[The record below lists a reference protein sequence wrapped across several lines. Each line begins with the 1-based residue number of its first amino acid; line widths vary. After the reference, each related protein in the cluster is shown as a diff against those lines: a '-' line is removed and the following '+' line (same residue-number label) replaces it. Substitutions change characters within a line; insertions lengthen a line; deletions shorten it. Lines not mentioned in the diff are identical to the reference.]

1 MSERVEHYVNTLPF
15 DPYRVE
21 TMTPEMERYYMASQW
36 RIMWWKFRRHRL
48 AVIAGAVLAVMYF
61 SILICEFLA
70 PYNLSS
76 RHTDSIYAP
85 PQRICAGNT
94 RPIWITNSG
103 CGFSAS
109 PTPTKCGACSK
120 ADCTWCAPPKGAPSS
135 CWAPTASAATS

>member
-1 MSERVEHYVNTLPF
+1 MSERVEHYVNTMPF

-85 PQRICAGNT
+85 PQTVHLFHEGRFVGPFVYALDYRLNMENL
-94 RPIWITNSG
+94 RREY
-103 CGFSAS
+103 
-109 PTPTKCGACSK
+109 TPDLDNQQRLRFFCF
-120 ADCTWCAPPKGAPSS
+120 ADT
-135 CWAPTASAATS
+135 